1 MTHPGRNE
9 SSLTQHMNLW
19 IKNTLRFLLCQ
30 AFRLSKQF
38 ADDLIDQ
45 LSVCLSFKL
54 RHDSFHHRAHVF
66 LPRIHGIDDFL
77 DCCFDGFRSHL
88 CRQVFLKY
96 IDLRFGL
103 FNQVFSSGTLDLRQS
118 FFPLLHFFPENRK
131 NLIIIEVRVSVVDF
145 SLSDVSTSHAD
156 RVQSKLS
163 FFFRFHSC
171 FHVSH
176 ELFFD

>member
-1 MTHPGRNE
+1 MGKIIKILRSFSVALSQE
-9 SSLTQHMNLW
+9 LTNNL
-19 IKNTLRFLLCQ
+19 IN
-30 AFRLSKQF
+30 QF
-38 ADDLIDQ
+38 AIGLAFQ
-45 LSVCLSFKL
+45 LC
-54 RHDSFHHRAHVF
+54 HDSFHHRTHVF

-77 DCCFDGFRSHL
+77 DCCFDGFWSHF

-96 IDLRFGL
+96 IDLCFGL
-103 FNQVFSSGTLDLRQS
+103 FNQVFSSGTLDFRQS

-156 RVQSKLS
+156 RIQSKLS
-163 FFFRFHSC
+163 FFFRFHGC
-171 FHVSH
+171 FHINH

>member
-19 IKNTLRFLLCQ
+19 IKNTPRFLLCQ

-77 DCCFDGFRSHL
+77 DCCFDGFRSPT
-88 CRQVFLKY
+88 
-96 IDLRFGL
+96 DS
-103 FNQVFSSGTLDLRQS
+103 FSAPQAPGTL
-118 FFPLLHFFPENRK
+118 
-131 NLIIIEVRVSVVDF
+131 
-145 SLSDVSTSHAD
+145 T
-156 RVQSKLS
+156 
-163 FFFRFHSC
+163 
-171 FHVSH
+171 
-176 ELFFD
+176 